1 MLNKSKCAFPGRDAA
16 ITPLNSNT
24 DGHWFWGPVLVC
36 RNLYGQVAA
45 ASVLINLFALAS
57 SIYIM
62 TVYDR
67 VVPNSAIE
75 SLWALTIIMLVIMVF
90 DFVIK
95 TVRGTFI
102 DIAGARIDRVIS
114 ERLFARIARFDIT
127 LNRQSTGALSTTV
140 RDFEVLKEMIG
151 SASFAIIVDLPFA
164 LLFIFVIWAIGGPLA
179 VVPSLI
185 LPIVLVFG
193 VALQPIMRRLTRLG
207 VQQGQGKQ
215 AVMVEMISAIE
226 TLKTISGISMLRN
239 RWLRSVINQGAAGR
253 RTRFTGQLAQN
264 FSQAGQQLGQI
275 GIVVY
280 GVFLIAD
287 GTLTMGQ
294 LFACVILSGRTLAP
308 VAQVTSLLVRANQAF
323 EAYHNIGQ
331 LMTGA
336 TEEEQRSGQVRR
348 EKIAGQISFRNV
360 SFSYEDQETP
370 VIRDISFDIKP
381 GERVAILGRVGCG
394 KTTILRLVS
403 GLYKPTSG
411 LVLVDN
417 ADIRQIHPDDVRR
430 NISVVLQ
437 NPVLFSGTVKENIL
451 MGNPDATDEDL
462 LEAARISGA
471 ETFIGLLPGGFDFQL
486 SEMGREL
493 SVGMRQSLAIAR
505 GLIVKPQI
513 LMLDEPTAPMDAN
526 SEQALINSL
535 DEETKGI
542 TMLCVTHRGAMLRI
556 VDRIIVIEGGRI
568 ALDGPRDDVLKKIQS
583 QS

>member
-1 MLNKSKCAFPGRDAA
+1 MLSKSKDVSLPDSGAPKM
-16 ITPLNSNT
+16 PLDMNT

-57 SIYIM
+57 SLYIM

-90 DFVIK
+90 DFIIK

-102 DIAGARIDRVIS
+102 DVAGARIDRVIS
-114 ERLFARIARFDIT
+114 DRLFARIARFDIT

-164 LLFIFVIWAIGGPLA
+164 LMFIIVIWAIGGPLA
-179 VVPSLI
+179 AVPSLI
-185 LPIVLVFG
+185 LPIVLIFG

-207 VQQGQGKQ
+207 AQQGQGKQ
-215 AVMVEMISAIE
+215 AVMVEMISALE
-226 TLKTISGISMLRN
+226 TLKTISGISLLRN
-239 RWLRSVINQGAAGR
+239 RWLRSVVNQGAANR
-253 RTRFTGQLAQN
+253 RTRFTGQLTQN

-280 GVFLIAD
+280 GVFLISD

-308 VAQVTSLLVRANQAF
+308 VAQVTGLLVRANQAV
-323 EAYHNIGQ
+323 EAYHNIGK
-331 LMTGA
+331 LMIGT
-336 TEEEQRSGQVRR
+336 TEEEQRAGQVRR
-348 EKIAGQISFRNV
+348 EKIAGHISFRNV
-360 SFSYEDQETP
+360 TFSYEDQETP
-370 VIRDISFDIKP
+370 VLRDISFDIKP

-394 KTTILRLVS
+394 KTTILRLIS
-403 GLYKPTSG
+403 GLYKPSSG

-437 NPVLFSGTVKENIL
+437 NPVLFSGTIKENIL
-451 MGNPDATDEDL
+451 MGNPDATDADL
-462 LEAARISGA
+462 LEAARLSGA

-535 DEETKGI
+535 DKETKGI

-556 VDRIIVIEGGRI
+556 MDRIIVIEGGRI
-568 ALDGPRDDVLKKIQS
+568 VMDGPRDDVLKKIQN
-583 QS
+583 

>member
-1 MLNKSKCAFPGRDAA
+1 MLSKSKDVSLPDSGAA
-16 ITPLNSNT
+16 KMPLDMNT

-57 SIYIM
+57 SLYIM

-90 DFVIK
+90 DFIIK

-102 DIAGARIDRVIS
+102 DVAGARIDRVIS
-114 ERLFARIARFDIT
+114 DRLFARIARFDIT

-164 LLFIFVIWAIGGPLA
+164 LMFIIVIWAIGGPLA
-179 VVPSLI
+179 AVPSLI
-185 LPIVLVFG
+185 LPIVLIFG

-207 VQQGQGKQ
+207 AEQGQGKQ
-215 AVMVEMISAIE
+215 AVMVEMISALE
-226 TLKTISGISMLRN
+226 TLKTISGISLLRN
-239 RWLRSVINQGAAGR
+239 RWLRSVVNQGAANR
-253 RTRFTGQLAQN
+253 RTRFTGQLTQN

-280 GVFLIAD
+280 GVFLISD

-308 VAQVTSLLVRANQAF
+308 VAQVTGLLVRANQAV
-323 EAYHNIGQ
+323 EAYHNIGK
-331 LMTGA
+331 LMIGT
-336 TEEEQRSGQVRR
+336 TEEEQRAGQVRR
-348 EKIAGQISFRNV
+348 EKIAGHISFRNV
-360 SFSYEDQETP
+360 TFSYEDQETP
-370 VIRDISFDIKP
+370 VLRDISFDIKP

-394 KTTILRLVS
+394 KTTILRLIS
-403 GLYKPTSG
+403 GLYKPSSG

-437 NPVLFSGTVKENIL
+437 NPVLFSGTIKENIL
-451 MGNPDATDEDL
+451 MGNPDATDADL
-462 LEAARISGA
+462 LEAARLSGA
-471 ETFIGLLPGGFDFQL
+471 ETFIGSLPGGFDFQL

-556 VDRIIVIEGGRI
+556 MDRIIVIEGGRI
-568 ALDGPRDDVLKKIQS
+568 VMDGPRDDVLKKIQN
-583 QS
+583 

>member
-1 MLNKSKCAFPGRDAA
+1 MLSKSKDVSLPDSGAA
-16 ITPLNSNT
+16 KMPLDMNT

-57 SIYIM
+57 SLYIM

-90 DFVIK
+90 DFIIK

-102 DIAGARIDRVIS
+102 DVAGARIDRVIS
-114 ERLFARIARFDIT
+114 DRLFARIARFDIT

-164 LLFIFVIWAIGGPLA
+164 LMFIIVIWAIGGPLA
-179 VVPSLI
+179 AVPSLI
-185 LPIVLVFG
+185 LPIVLIFG
-193 VALQPIMRRLTRLG
+193 VVLQPIMRRLTRLG
-207 VQQGQGKQ
+207 AQQGQGKQ
-215 AVMVEMISAIE
+215 AVMVEMISALE
-226 TLKTISGISMLRN
+226 TLKTISGISLLRN
-239 RWLRSVINQGAAGR
+239 RWLRSVVNQGAANR
-253 RTRFTGQLAQN
+253 RTRFTGQLTQN

-280 GVFLIAD
+280 GVFLISD

-308 VAQVTSLLVRANQAF
+308 VAQVTGLLVRANQAV
-323 EAYHNIGQ
+323 EAYHNIGK
-331 LMTGA
+331 LMIGT
-336 TEEEQRSGQVRR
+336 TEEEQRAGQVRR
-348 EKIAGQISFRNV
+348 EKIAGHISFRNV
-360 SFSYEDQETP
+360 TFSYEDQETP
-370 VIRDISFDIKP
+370 VLRDISFDIKP

-394 KTTILRLVS
+394 KTTILRLIS
-403 GLYKPTSG
+403 GLYKPSSG

-437 NPVLFSGTVKENIL
+437 NPVLFSGTIKENIL
-451 MGNPDATDEDL
+451 MGNPDATDADL
-462 LEAARISGA
+462 LEAARLSGA

-535 DEETKGI
+535 DKETKGI

-556 VDRIIVIEGGRI
+556 MDRIIVIEGGRI
-568 ALDGPRDDVLKKIQS
+568 VMDGPRDDVLKKIQN
-583 QS
+583 

>member
-57 SIYIM
+57 SLYIM

-75 SLWALTIIMLVIMVF
+75 SLWALTIIMLVILVF

-239 RWLRSVINQGAAGR
+239 RWLRSVINQGAASR

-556 VDRIIVIEGGRI
+556 MDRIIVIEGGRI

>member
-1 MLNKSKCAFPGRDAA
+1 MLSKSKDVSLPDSGAA
-16 ITPLNSNT
+16 KMPLDMNT

-57 SIYIM
+57 SLYIM

-90 DFVIK
+90 DFIIK

-102 DIAGARIDRVIS
+102 DVAGARIDRVIS
-114 ERLFARIARFDIT
+114 DRLFARIARFDIT

-164 LLFIFVIWAIGGPLA
+164 LMFIIVIWAIGGPLA
-179 VVPSLI
+179 AVPSLI
-185 LPIVLVFG
+185 LPIVLIFG

-207 VQQGQGKQ
+207 AQQGQGKQ
-215 AVMVEMISAIE
+215 AVMVEMISALE
-226 TLKTISGISMLRN
+226 TLKTISGISLLRN
-239 RWLRSVINQGAAGR
+239 RWLRSVVNQGAANR
-253 RTRFTGQLAQN
+253 RTRFTGQLTQN

-280 GVFLIAD
+280 GVFLISD

-308 VAQVTSLLVRANQAF
+308 VAQVTGLLVRANQAV
-323 EAYHNIGQ
+323 EAYHNIGK
-331 LMTGA
+331 LMIGT
-336 TEEEQRSGQVRR
+336 TEEEQRAGQVRR
-348 EKIAGQISFRNV
+348 EKIAGHISFRNV
-360 SFSYEDQETP
+360 TFSYEDQETP
-370 VIRDISFDIKP
+370 VLRDISFDIKP

-394 KTTILRLVS
+394 KTTILRLIS
-403 GLYKPTSG
+403 GLYKPSSG

-437 NPVLFSGTVKENIL
+437 NPVLFSGTIKENIL
-451 MGNPDATDEDL
+451 MGNPDATDADL
-462 LEAARISGA
+462 LEAARLSGA

-535 DEETKGI
+535 DKETKGI

-556 VDRIIVIEGGRI
+556 MDRIIVIEGGRI
-568 ALDGPRDDVLKKIQS
+568 VMDGPRDDVLKKIQN
-583 QS
+583 

>member
-1 MLNKSKCAFPGRDAA
+1 MLSKSKDVSLPDSGAA
-16 ITPLNSNT
+16 KMPLDMNT
-24 DGHWFWGPVLVC
+24 DGHWFWVPVLVC

-57 SIYIM
+57 SLYIM

-90 DFVIK
+90 DFIIK

-102 DIAGARIDRVIS
+102 DVAGARIDRVIS
-114 ERLFARIARFDIT
+114 DRLFARIARFDIT

-164 LLFIFVIWAIGGPLA
+164 LMFIIVIWAIGGPLA
-179 VVPSLI
+179 AVPSLI
-185 LPIVLVFG
+185 LPIVLIFG

-207 VQQGQGKQ
+207 AQQGQGKQ
-215 AVMVEMISAIE
+215 AVMVEMISALE
-226 TLKTISGISMLRN
+226 TLKTISGISLLRN
-239 RWLRSVINQGAAGR
+239 RWLRSVVNQGAANR
-253 RTRFTGQLAQN
+253 RTRFTGQLTQN

-280 GVFLIAD
+280 GVFLISD

-308 VAQVTSLLVRANQAF
+308 VAQVTGLLVRANQAV
-323 EAYHNIGQ
+323 EAYHNIGK
-331 LMTGA
+331 LMIGI
-336 TEEEQRSGQVRR
+336 TEEERRAGQVRR
-348 EKIAGQISFRNV
+348 EKIAGHISFRNV
-360 SFSYEDQETP
+360 TFSYEDQETP
-370 VIRDISFDIKP
+370 VLRDISFDIKP

-394 KTTILRLVS
+394 KTTILRLIS
-403 GLYKPTSG
+403 GLYKPSSG

-437 NPVLFSGTVKENIL
+437 NPVLFSGTIKENIL
-451 MGNPDATDEDL
+451 MGNPDATDADL
-462 LEAARISGA
+462 LEAARLSGA
-471 ETFIGLLPGGFDFQL
+471 ETFIGSLPGGFDFQL

-535 DEETKGI
+535 DKETKGI

-556 VDRIIVIEGGRI
+556 MDRIIVIEGGRI
-568 ALDGPRDDVLKKIQS
+568 VMDGPRDDVLKKIQN
-583 QS
+583 